1 MQNAGA
7 SESSREWLMV
17 RMDREWNRDRI
28 ASAAAAAALQAL
40 LVYALIAGLGFRRA
54 DTAETR
60 LRLLPL
66 APEPPPPPAKPPP
79 PTTRRA
85 APEEAAPPALRA
97 KAAPIVAPPPIVRIE
112 LPPPLAAA
120 PVAGIGSQVSPGAS
134 AVPGPGTGSGGEGTG
149 TGGGGAGDG
158 AGGSGGVPP
167 VRTRR
172 IRGHFTDADYPAEAE
187 RAGAQ
192 GTVAARL
199 TVGAKGRVTAC
210 RIRASSGSDAL
221 DAATCRIILK
231 RFRFTPARDASGAAT
246 TDIVEWEQIW
256 SLRPEDRP
264 QHAEA
269 ECRVRAGKAGDAAA
283 RKAEFLSCMASFGW
297 AR

>member
-1 MQNAGA
+1 
-7 SESSREWLMV
+7 
-17 RMDREWNRDRI
+17 MDREWNRDRI

-40 LVYALIAGLGFRRA
+40 LVYALVGGLGFHA
-54 DTAETR
+54 GGTPETR

-79 PTTRRA
+79 PATRSA

-97 KAAPIVAPPPIVRIE
+97 EASAIVAPPPIVRIE

-120 PVAGIGSQVSPGAS
+120 PVAGIGSQPTQGA
-134 AVPGPGTGSGGEGTG
+134 AAIPGPGTGSGGEGTG

-158 AGGSGGVPP
+158 AGGGGSDGPP

-187 RAGAQ
+187 QVGAQ

-199 TVGAKGRVTAC
+199 TVGAKGRVTDC
-210 RIRASSGSDAL
+210 RIRASSGSEAL
-221 DAATCRIILK
+221 DAVTCRIILK
-231 RFRFTPARDASGAAT
+231 RFRFAPARDSSGAAT

-264 QHAEA
+264 EYAEA
-269 ECRVRAGKAGDAAA
+269 ECRIRAGKAGDAAA
-283 RKAEFLSCMASFGW
+283 RKAEFLSCMAAFG
-297 AR
+297 